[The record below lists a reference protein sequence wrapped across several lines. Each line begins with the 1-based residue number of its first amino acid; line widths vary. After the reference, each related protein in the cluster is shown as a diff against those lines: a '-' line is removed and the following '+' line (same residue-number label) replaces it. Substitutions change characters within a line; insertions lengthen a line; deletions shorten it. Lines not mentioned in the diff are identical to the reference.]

1 MSSLLTEQPGE
12 PNEVWT
18 KVHVCWLATPLC
30 SRCGLEKEHEIHLFS
45 FLLKAEEQDSP
56 GVIMVDPVYSNSGYL
71 NCPMIWHGLVVL
83 VSNGGCSS
91 SQTSST

>member
-12 PNEVWT
+12 PNEVYT
-18 KVHVCWLATPLC
+18 KVHVCWLATPLSSC
-30 SRCGLEKEHEIHLFS
+30 CGLEKEHEIHLFS

-56 GVIMVDPVYSNSGYL
+56 GVIIVDPLYSNSGYL
-71 NCPMIWHGLVVL
+71 NYLMIWHGLVVL
-83 VSNGGCSS
+83 VSNEGCSS